1 LGFSAAA
8 AVGASSIAT
17 SCVSGSDLTAS
28 AWETA
33 ADDSSAGVDSGVT
46 ECGIS
51 EVMRLDLGVYVVRVR
66 VLEVKELDD
75 AFAYSGRGRVWAAGM
90 SLSAVPHYFLI
101 GETITR
107 HIASSL
113 EQTFSTLLKTHLGHD
128 LRQSSQPKRWRR
140 RIPCPVKGGSQM
152 TAVSMVSPGT
162 W

>member
-1 LGFSAAA
+1 LGFSAAG

-75 AFAYSGRGRVWAAGM
+75 AFAYSGRGRVWPAGM
-90 SLSAVPHYFLI
+90 SLSVPRCFLI
-101 GETITR
+101 VETITR

-113 EQTFSTLLKTHLGHD
+113 RQTFSTLLKTHPGYD